1 MSQDLEKMADALFVA
16 QIPENWSENAYPS
29 LKPLGPWVD
38 ELMDR
43 LKFLYDW
50 IENGVPPCFW
60 VPGFYFPQAFF
71 TGVRQNFARKRAVAI
86 DTVSFDVLVLKHD
99 SKQDMKEAGDLT
111 APEDGCYIWGLWL
124 EGARWN
130 KDVHSLDDSMPK
142 QLYTRLPMI
151 HMNPI
156 PDRPKTEKG
165 IYRLPVYKTL
175 LRRGTLST
183 TGHSTNFIKWMEI
196 PSNRPEFENN
206 LKEVDQD
213 TWIRAGVAAFCALR
227 Y

>member
-1 MSQDLEKMADALFVA
+1 MGDKLFVGG
-16 QIPENWSENAYPS
+16 IPANWEDNAYPS

-38 ELMDR
+38 ELMER
-43 LKFLYDW
+43 LAFLNDW
-50 IENGVPPCFW
+50 IDNGTPACYW

-71 TGVRQNFARKRAVAI
+71 TGVQQNFARKYTVAI
-86 DTVSFDVLVLKHD
+86 DTVSYNIRMLTESTRSDLE
-99 SKQDMKEAGDLT
+99 EAGKLQ

-130 KDVHSLDDSMPK
+130 PEIHSLDDSMPK

-151 HMNPI
+151 HMDPESNRKP
-156 PDRPKTEKG
+156 TESG

-183 TGHSTNFIKWMEI
+183 TGHSTNFVMWMEV
-196 PSNRPEFENN
+196 PSNRKEFKNN
-206 LKEVDQD
+206 LNQVDD
-213 TWIRAGVAAFCALR
+213 DAWIRAGVGAFCALR